1 MHGNCKHAATCK
13 RIEIVN
19 ADFGD
24 SLIYSYALESCGQ
37 GDFVAKLTS
46 KLKSIQHGGTQK
58 VWKQKTVAF
67 LLFWRKLKTLQFY
80 LLEEIWN

>member
-1 MHGNCKHAATCK
+1 MHGNCKHAGTCE

-37 GDFVAKLTS
+37 GDFVAKITS
-46 KLKSIQHGGTQK
+46 KLKSIQHGETHE
-58 VWKQKTVAF
+58 VSKQKTMAF
-67 LLFWRKLKTLQFY
+67 L
-80 LLEEIWN
+80 